1 MDPWNILTKMKN
13 LLRILWLKEREEGKL
28 CDRSSQQIMQVYM
41 ETLTVKLIE
50 SEYTNINHGL

>member
-1 MDPWNILTKMKN
+1 MKN
-13 LLRILWLKEREEGKL
+13 LLRILWLKEPEEGKL
-28 CDRSSQQIMQVYM
+28 CDRSSQQIMQFYM